1 MKYDYS
7 YYADCGKGWRSL
19 IEPLIDLCEAN
30 NVEILQ
36 IKEKFGELRFYTGNT
51 PAKILDHI
59 DQICEQS
66 REVCENCGLP
76 GKIKSTGGWLKCL
89 CEQCTRVD
97 W

>member
-1 MKYDYS
+1 MKYDYRH
-7 YYADCGKGWRSL
+7 YTDCGHGWRSL

-51 PAKILDHI
+51 PEKILDHI
-59 DQICEQS
+59 YQICSQS
-66 REVCENCGLP
+66 GEVCENCGEP
-76 GKIKSTGGWLKCL
+76 GTIKTTRGWLKCL
-89 CEQCTRVD
+89 CEQCTEVK